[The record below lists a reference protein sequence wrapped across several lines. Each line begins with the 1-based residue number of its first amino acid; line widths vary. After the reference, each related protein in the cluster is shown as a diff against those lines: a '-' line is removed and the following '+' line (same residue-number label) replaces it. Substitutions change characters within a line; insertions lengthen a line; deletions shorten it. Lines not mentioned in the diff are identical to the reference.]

1 MKFFQHPE
9 HVAICIAWAVTAGV
23 AVISYIAI
31 GPEEWFLV
39 MGMPVAIAGWI
50 TFSSLRN
57 KKRRIQWDIDN
68 PQDDIELKAANISRK
83 PTSER
88 R

>member
-1 MKFFQHPE
+1 M
-9 HVAICIAWAVTAGV
+9 
-23 AVISYIAI
+23 
-31 GPEEWFLV
+31 

-68 PQDDIELKAANISRK
+68 PQDVIEIKAANISRK
-83 PTSER
+83 PTSEHR
-88 R
+88 S